1 MFCMRC
7 GTQLEDDAK
16 FCIICGA
23 EVDAD
28 DGSTTVLTPPQPTA
42 EIPAAPQV
50 QIPATPQVQV
60 PPQAIS
66 PIPPL
71 GGAGGIRGTHGVG
84 QGPVRDAAYE
94 QPASKRNRLPL
105 IVVACLLAAL
115 LLGGSAYMALSG
127 RLGSL
132 FGDDGPHASSTTH
145 SHDDDT
151 DDGEGDEGGDE
162 ADGPGLTLIPVDE
175 SEAGSTSEPSSE
187 PATEAEPS
195 PEPAHVGFAGITSA
209 SATSTERTDSISS
222 YGAEQVF
229 DGILSTCWAEGAPG
243 DGEGEAITLWGTG
256 TQTFSGFTIFNGYQK
271 TEEIY
276 YWNPRATQM
285 DVLVDGVY
293 IATFDLDDVYG
304 SSQTFYFDE
313 PVDGSEITFRI
324 MATNP
329 GNKYA
334 DCSISEIQVF

>member
-23 EVDAD
+23 AVEDD
-28 DGSTTVLTPPQPTA
+28 SDGSTTVLNPPQPT
-42 EIPAAPQV
+42 EQIPPVPPV
-50 QIPATPQVQV
+50 QIPPQVV
-60 PPQAIS
+60 S
-66 PIPPL
+66 PISPL
-71 GGAGGIRGTHGVG
+71 GGAGGVRGSHGMG
-84 QGPVRDAAYE
+84 QGPAYE
-94 QPASKRNRLPL
+94 QPVKDRRKLPL

-115 LLGGSAYMALSG
+115 LLGGSAYLALSG
-127 RLGSL
+127 RLGS
-132 FGDDGPHASSTTH
+132 FFDDDGPHASSTTH
-145 SHDDDT
+145 SHDDGK
-151 DDGEGDEGGDE
+151 DDDEDDDEGGDDSDE
-162 ADGPGLTLIPVDE
+162 PGMTLTPVDE
-175 SEAGSTSEPSSE
+175 PESGSTSEPVSEEPASE
-187 PATEAEPS
+187 PASAS
-195 PEPAHVGFAGITSA
+195 EPAHVGFVGITSA

-222 YGAEQVF
+222 YGAEQVL

-243 DGEGEAITLWGTG
+243 DGEGEAITLWGSG
-256 TQTFSGFTIFNGYQK
+256 TQTFSGFTIYNGYQK

-293 IATFDLDDVYG
+293 VATFDLSDAYG
-304 SSQTFYFDE
+304 SSQTFNFDE